1 MSEML
6 DLSWKLFSMTG
17 TIGSYL
23 LIKEIEKEKD
33 EEQGQPSSEM
43 NDLKEHAGA

>member
-1 MSEML
+1 ML

-33 EEQGQPSSEM
+33 EEQSEQNSGM
-43 NDLKEHAGA
+43 SDLKEHAGA